1 MTKIMLAL
9 AAVLCAGAGVASAQT
24 AAAPRGFVV
33 VNGGYQLTIND
44 FSDSAV
50 KRENAED
57 GRWNTK
63 YVVNGGVAIDVAAGA
78 IVWRRLGVGVGVSRF
93 SVATPASLRATVPH
107 PFFFNQPRSVN
118 GEATRLK
125 REEMVIH
132 VQVRGVLPVGDRLQ
146 VMVFGGPSFFQI
158 TQGVITDFSYTDS
171 YPYDTATFSA
181 STTTNAS
188 VSKLGFHVGGDV
200 AFFFTKQVGIGATV
214 QFAGTS
220 VVLPA
225 AGGATQSVKVGGTRL
240 AEDCAYDSDDVPP
253 DTPDDSIE
261 AIRFGTP
268 EGDETGCYL
277 EHEKECIIDPQ
288 RIGRVTY
295 EEITTPI
302 TTAALP

>member
-24 AAAPRGFVV
+24 APVPRGFVV
-33 VNGGYQLTIND
+33 VNGGYQLTSND

-57 GRWNTK
+57 GRLDTK
-63 YVVNGGVAIDVAAGA
+63 YAVKGGATFDVAAGG

-93 SVATPASLRATVPH
+93 SVATPVSLSATVPH

-118 GEATRLK
+118 GEVTGLK
-125 REEMVIH
+125 REEMAIH

-181 STTTNAS
+181 ATTTDAS
-188 VSKLGFHVGGDV
+188 VSKLGFHLGGDV

-214 QFAGTS
+214 QFAGAS

-225 AGGATQSVKVGGTRL
+225 ADGTTQSVQVGGGRAGGGLRL
-240 AEDCAYDSDDVPP
+240 
-253 DTPDDSIE
+253 
-261 AIRFGTP
+261 RF
-268 EGDETGCYL
+268 
-277 EHEKECIIDPQ
+277 
-288 RIGRVTY
+288 
-295 EEITTPI
+295 
-302 TTAALP
+302 

>member
-1 MTKIMLAL
+1 MTKILLAL

-225 AGGATQSVKVGGTRL
+225 AGGATQSVKVGGARAGGGLRL
-240 AEDCAYDSDDVPP
+240 
-253 DTPDDSIE
+253 
-261 AIRFGTP
+261 RF
-268 EGDETGCYL
+268 
-277 EHEKECIIDPQ
+277 
-288 RIGRVTY
+288 
-295 EEITTPI
+295 
-302 TTAALP
+302 